1 MSSYRAR
8 PAGALAALTLSGLL
22 WLPVAPVPLAAATLA
37 ETVDSALAA
46 AEQGA
51 RVTATRELGAAVRR
65 HGGGWIAED
74 PALRLKGLSDGMT
87 DDTGAYELEAMVDTP
102 LLLPGQ
108 RAARRGLGDSILE
121 RADTLERL
129 LRWEMAGQVREAA
142 WEAEL
147 ADGRLR
153 QAGAA
158 LESARA
164 LESAVARRT
173 AAGELSRLDQ
183 MRAAQETLTRSAD
196 LTAAQ
201 AEYDM
206 AIAAFVHLTDQPR
219 LPEPLL
225 EPDPWSGE
233 IPPLPEDH
241 PAVAGAA
248 GLVSEA
254 RAERERVSADRRGH
268 PVLSLG
274 GKRARGDRDSD
285 TIDALQ
291 LEVGIPFGLK
301 GQSATALA
309 GAERDLTDRLAELHL
324 ARREAEHDLEA
335 SVLARRGADSQLEA
349 AEERA
354 MLTEQALALAR
365 RAFDL
370 GEGDLDDLLR
380 AQERAR
386 EARLALALRRL
397 ERGRAVARLN
407 QALGVIPQ

>member
-1 MSSYRAR
+1 MKVV
-8 PAGALAALTLSGLL
+8 L
-22 WLPVAPVPLAAATLA
+22 WLGLAFGFGATVIPASAANLA

-51 RVTATRELGAAVRR
+51 RVTATRELGGAVRR

-108 RAARRGLGDSILE
+108 RAARRGLGASIID
-121 RADTLERL
+121 RADVLERL
-129 LRWEMAGQVREAA
+129 LRWEMAGRVREAA

-153 QAGAA
+153 QAAAA
-158 LESARA
+158 LESTRA

-206 AIAAFVHLTDQPR
+206 AIAAFVHLTGQPR
-219 LPEPLL
+219 LPDPLL
-225 EPDPWSGE
+225 EPDPSTAE

-248 GLVSEA
+248 GTVAEA

-274 GKRARGDRDSD
+274 AKRARGDRDSD

-291 LEVGIPFGLK
+291 MEVSIPFGLR
-301 GQSATALA
+301 GQSATTLA
-309 GAERDLTDRLAELHL
+309 GAERDLTDRVAELHL

-335 SVLARRGADSQLEA
+335 AVLARRGADSQLEA

-354 MLTEQALALAR
+354 TLTDQALALAR

-370 GEGDLDDLLR
+370 GEGELDDLLR

-397 ERGRAVARLN
+397 EKGRAVARLN